1 MAPLWPLRLLS
12 SSSRVCLPSSFL
24 LHRARSLRPR
34 IGRDVLL
41 RCFCTADQ
49 QKKLKKKLVFLGTPE
64 VAADMLDALLDAA
77 QAESASFEIG
87 AVVTQPPSVK
97 GRGRKQI
104 MPSAVAERALA
115 RNFPASLIWSPDKAS
130 EEGFLA
136 DLKSLGPD
144 LCVTAAYG
152 NYLPSRFLAIP
163 PCGTVNVHPSL
174 LPLYRGAAPVQR
186 ALLDGVKVTGVSVA
200 YTVRAMDSG
209 PIIASGHMDVDP
221 DIKAPELLS
230 LLFKKGTELLLQ
242 ELPSILDGS
251 AADKAI
257 EQDSSLASMAPKVT
271 VEEALLSFKEP
282 ALTLH
287 NKVRAFSEWPGAK
300 GRFYLQASDGKSK
313 VIDLKIVTTRVK
325 PPAAIGEADG
335 VVRLIDNA
343 LVVPC
348 GERSALH
355 ILELQPPGKKI
366 MGARDFC
373 NGLRGHQILI
383 EDTVES
389 LTH

>member
-24 LHRARSLRPR
+24 LHRACSLRPR
-34 IGRDVLL
+34 VGRDVLL

-49 QKKLKKKLVFLGTPE
+49 QKKQKKKLVFLGTPE

-87 AVVTQPPSVK
+87 AIVTQPPSVK

-186 ALLDGVKVTGVSVA
+186 ALLDGVKETGVSVA

-221 DIKAPELLS
+221 DIKVGKVVNFS
-230 LLFKKGTELLLQ
+230 TGTELLLQ

-325 PPAAIGEADG
+325 PPAAIREADG
-335 VVRLIDNA
+335 VVQLIDNA

>member
-24 LHRARSLRPR
+24 LHRACSLRPR
-34 IGRDVLL
+34 VGRDVLL

-49 QKKLKKKLVFLGTPE
+49 QKKQKKKLVFLGTPE

-97 GRGRKQI
+97 GRGRKHI

-186 ALLDGVKVTGVSVA
+186 ALLDGVKETGVSVA
-200 YTVRAMDSG
+200 YTVQAMDSG

-221 DIKAPELLS
+221 DIKVGKVVNFS
-230 LLFKKGTELLLQ
+230 TGTELLLH

-282 ALTLH
+282 ALMLH

-325 PPAAIGEADG
+325 PPAAIREADG
-335 VVRLIDNA
+335 VVQLIDNA